1 MIIQQLVMRPHNQ
14 AVYKELIKDMLAH
27 GNGLFSFVLR
37 ISAGDIVDYVIM
49 DNLPPESFDEPS
61 TNSTDSKT

>member
-1 MIIQQLVMRPHNQ
+1 MITQLVMREHNKE
-14 AVYKELIKDMLAH
+14 VYKELIKDMLAH

-49 DNLPPESFDEPS
+49 DNIPPDSFDEPINNP
-61 TNSTDSKT
+61 TNSKT